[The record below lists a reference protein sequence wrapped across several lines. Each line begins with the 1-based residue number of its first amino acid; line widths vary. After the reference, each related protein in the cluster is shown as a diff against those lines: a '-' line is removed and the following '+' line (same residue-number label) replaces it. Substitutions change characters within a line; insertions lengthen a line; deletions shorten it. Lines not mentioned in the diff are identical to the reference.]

1 MELSGWVFVASTV
14 IVLGYLVPYL
24 VRSRE
29 VRVESRVSDRFSPQL
44 RLVAPALP
52 APPIRSDARPLVH
65 NPEISRRRTEA
76 LAMIRPTTPVANRVN
91 ARELAA
97 ARAARAAEIS
107 RRAAAARRRMTLA
120 IALALVTAAVVTG
133 VAVGPLAWGWALLP
147 GAALGAVLYT
157 GREAAIVAA
166 RQDAKARAEMSR
178 LDQRL
183 RLFRDRE
190 AGSEPVAPRRDSFEE
205 IVVGYQGRHV
215 ASAVIEDEPPRHAT
229 QESLDALASL
239 EAGARETDAPTP
251 SAGDTE
257 PGVSAA
263 PAASR
268 ASVAPER
275 RPEPGAPWTPVP
287 VPLPTY
293 TLKQESPRRD
303 VEPFTPED
311 AGDGGARVPQRPHAT
326 APSYGTVER
335 EQEQVAQT
343 FDLDS
348 VLARRRAAGA

>member
-1 MELSGWVFVASTV
+1 MLVAATV

-52 APPIRSDARPLVH
+52 APPVRSDTRPLVH

-120 IALALVTAAVVTG
+120 VILAVVTAAVVTAV
-133 VAVGPLAWGWALLP
+133 VAGPLAWGWALVP
-147 GAALGAVLYT
+147 STVLGGVLYT
-157 GREAAIVAA
+157 GRRAAIVAA
-166 RQDAKARAEMSR
+166 RQDAKARAEMAR

-190 AGSEPVAPRRDSFEE
+190 ARSEPVAVRPGSFEE
-205 IVVGYQGRHV
+205 IVEGYQGRH
-215 ASAVIEDEPPRHAT
+215 AADRVIEDEPPRHAT
-229 QESLDALASL
+229 PESL
-239 EAGARETDAPTP
+239 EALSRLE
-251 SAGDTE
+251 AG
-257 PGVSAA
+257 V
-263 PAASR
+263 
-268 ASVAPER
+268 
-275 RPEPGAPWTPVP
+275 PEPVAQEDTHSEAAKPAQPAETSSGRTATAEPRTWTPVP

-303 VEPFTPED
+303 VEPFTSED
-311 AGDGGARVPQRPHAT
+311 GAEGESRVPVRPT
-326 APSYGTVER
+326 SSAPSYGTVER
-335 EQEQVAQT
+335 EPEQAAQT

>member
-1 MELSGWVFVASTV
+1 VELSGWVFVAATV

-52 APPIRSDARPLVH
+52 APPVRSDTRPLVH

-120 IALALVTAAVVTG
+120 VVLAVVTAAVVTA

-147 GAALGAVLYT
+147 STVLGAVLYT
-157 GREAAIVAA
+157 GRQAAIVAA
-166 RQDAKARAEMSR
+166 RQDAKARAEMGR

-190 AGSEPVAPRRDSFEE
+190 ARSEPVPVRAGSFEE
-205 IVVGYQGRHV
+205 IVEGYQGRH
-215 ASAVIEDEPPRHAT
+215 AADRVIEDEPPRHAT
-229 QESLDALASL
+229 PESL
-239 EAGARETDAPTP
+239 EALSRLDSGAPEVAGKEGARPEAVKPAQPAVPEKPSGRPSTP
-251 SAGDTE
+251 EAGT
-257 PGVSAA
+257 
-263 PAASR
+263 
-268 ASVAPER
+268 
-275 RPEPGAPWTPVP
+275 WTPVP

-293 TLKQESPRRD
+293 TLKQDSPRRD
-303 VEPFTPED
+303 VEPFTSED
-311 AGDGGARVPQRPHAT
+311 GAEGESRVPVRPT
-326 APSYGTVER
+326 SSAPAYGTVER
-335 EQEQVAQT
+335 EPEQAAQT

-348 VLARRRAAGA
+348 VLARRRRAAGA

>member
-1 MELSGWVFVASTV
+1 MELSGWVLVAATV
-14 IVLGYLVPYL
+14 IVLGYLVPSL

-52 APPIRSDARPLVH
+52 APPPRSDARPLVH

-120 IALALVTAAVVTG
+120 VVLAVVIAAVVTA

-147 GAALGAVLYT
+147 SAALGAVLYT
-157 GREAAIVAA
+157 GRQAAIVAA
-166 RQDAKARAEMSR
+166 RQDAKARTEMAR

-190 AGSEPVAPRRDSFEE
+190 ARSEPVAVRPGSFEE

-215 ASAVIEDEPPRHAT
+215 ADQMIEDEPPRHAT
-229 QESLDALASL
+229 SESL
-239 EAGARETDAPTP
+239 EAIARLDAAGSD
-251 SAGDTE
+251 SAGPDAE
-257 PGVSAA
+257 ESAK
-263 PAASR
+263 PAVPESASR
-268 ASVAPER
+268 RTPQADA
-275 RPEPGAPWTPVP
+275 GADARTWTPVP

-311 AGDGGARVPQRPHAT
+311 AGDGETRVPDRPNST

-335 EQEQVAQT
+335 EPERAEQA